1 MFQKAEKL
9 VLCETKMSVIQLQ
22 NNNKTTGKQ
31 KTSVKIGVF

>member
-1 MFQKAEKL
+1 MSQKAEKL
-9 VLCETKMSVIQLQ
+9 VLCEITMPVIQLQ